1 MLIQLS
7 LIGLYWKLTIMQ
19 LWTLTCLIK
28 TWEFSVLSWVK
39 HSMFSCL
46 PQTCF
51 SCSLAYA
58 YYIITYAYR
67 SAPPKIVCI
76 IILFIVLQLV
86 PEEGLHGQ
94 RKKTKASLLYGHHKL
109 DRCPTRSNLNGSWK
123 TLEAEEAGWWC
134 GPIYSIWWK
143 TLVIVDGSRCLYRS
157 GVTAYVKVN
166 QVYIP
171 TPCIKILF
179 GTLWLSNYYYIRS
192 IFCIL

>member
-19 LWTLTCLIK
+19 LWTLTGLIK

-39 HSMFSCL
+39 HSMLRCL
-46 PQTCF
+46 PQMCF

-58 YYIITYAYR
+58 YYIITYR

-94 RKKTKASLLYGHHKL
+94 RKKTKESLLYGHHKL

-123 TLEAEEAGWWC
+123 TLEAEEAGWWW

-143 TLVIVDGSRCLYRS
+143 TLVIVDGSRCLQCISEWSHSLCKGQS
-157 GVTAYVKVN
+157 GVYTYTMYQNTVWHALVE
-166 QVYIP
+166 Q
-171 TPCIKILF
+171 
-179 GTLWLSNYYYIRS
+179 LWLHSVY
-192 IFCIL
+192 FCIL